1 MTAGEVSDDQ
11 VMLQYNMLSVC
22 EEADHT
28 EMILSCSDM
37 NDDFIY
43 YKLQYLSKHA
53 LCTVTSCSSANH
65 DSFLC
70 LLTPAEVMSSFLI
83 RFYFS
88 PVSVCLLVRQQD

>member
-1 MTAGEVSDDQ
+1 MIMTAGEVSDDQ

-53 LCTVTSCSSANH
+53 LIQLLISQSQQFSLFINSS
-65 DSFLC
+65 
-70 LLTPAEVMSSFLI
+70 
-83 RFYFS
+83 
-88 PVSVCLLVRQQD
+88 

>member
-28 EMILSCSDM
+28 ERILSCSDM

-53 LCTVTSCSSANH
+53 LIQLLISQSQQFSLFINSSW
-65 DSFLC
+65 SY
-70 LLTPAEVMSSFLI
+70 E
-83 RFYFS
+83 
-88 PVSVCLLVRQQD
+88 LVFN

>member
-1 MTAGEVSDDQ
+1 MTAAEVSDDQ

-28 EMILSCSDM
+28 ERILSCSDM

-53 LCTVTSCSSANH
+53 LIQLLISQSQQFSLFINSSW
-65 DSFLC
+65 SY
-70 LLTPAEVMSSFLI
+70 E
-83 RFYFS
+83 
-88 PVSVCLLVRQQD
+88 LVFN

>member
-53 LCTVTSCSSANH
+53 LIQLLISQSQQFSLFVNSSW
-65 DSFLC
+65 SY
-70 LLTPAEVMSSFLI
+70 E
-83 RFYFS
+83 
-88 PVSVCLLVRQQD
+88 LVFN

>member
-1 MTAGEVSDDQ
+1 MTTGEVSDDQ

-22 EEADHT
+22 EEADQT

-53 LCTVTSCSSANH
+53 LIQLLISQSRQFSLFINSSW
-65 DSFLC
+65 SY
-70 LLTPAEVMSSFLI
+70 E
-83 RFYFS
+83 
-88 PVSVCLLVRQQD
+88 LVFN

>member
-53 LCTVTSCSSANH
+53 LIQLLISQSRQFSLFINSSW
-65 DSFLC
+65 SY
-70 LLTPAEVMSSFLI
+70 E
-83 RFYFS
+83 
-88 PVSVCLLVRQQD
+88 LVFN

>member
-1 MTAGEVSDDQ
+1 MIMTAGEVSDDQ

-43 YKLQYLSKHA
+43 YKLQYLSKHT
-53 LCTVTSCSSANH
+53 LIQLLISQSRQFSLFINSS
-65 DSFLC
+65 
-70 LLTPAEVMSSFLI
+70 
-83 RFYFS
+83 
-88 PVSVCLLVRQQD
+88 

>member
-1 MTAGEVSDDQ
+1 MIMTTAEVSDDQ

-43 YKLQYLSKHA
+43 YKLQYLSKHT
-53 LCTVTSCSSANH
+53 LIQLLISQSQQFSLFINSSW
-65 DSFLC
+65 SY
-70 LLTPAEVMSSFLI
+70 E
-83 RFYFS
+83 
-88 PVSVCLLVRQQD
+88 LVFN

>member
-1 MTAGEVSDDQ
+1 MIMTTGEVSDDQ

-53 LCTVTSCSSANH
+53 LIQLLISQSQQFSLFINSSW
-65 DSFLC
+65 SY
-70 LLTPAEVMSSFLI
+70 E
-83 RFYFS
+83 
-88 PVSVCLLVRQQD
+88 LVFN

>member
-1 MTAGEVSDDQ
+1 MTTGEVSDDQ

-22 EEADHT
+22 EEADQT

-53 LCTVTSCSSANH
+53 LIQLLISQSRQFPLFINSSW
-65 DSFLC
+65 SY
-70 LLTPAEVMSSFLI
+70 E
-83 RFYFS
+83 
-88 PVSVCLLVRQQD
+88 LVFN

>member
-53 LCTVTSCSSANH
+53 LIQLLISQSQQFSLFINSS
-65 DSFLC
+65 
-70 LLTPAEVMSSFLI
+70 
-83 RFYFS
+83 
-88 PVSVCLLVRQQD
+88 

>member
-1 MTAGEVSDDQ
+1 MIMTAGEVSDDQ

-43 YKLQYLSKHA
+43 YKLQYLSKHT
-53 LCTVTSCSSANH
+53 LIQLLISQSRQFSLFINSSW
-65 DSFLC
+65 SY
-70 LLTPAEVMSSFLI
+70 E
-83 RFYFS
+83 
-88 PVSVCLLVRQQD
+88 LVFN

>member
-1 MTAGEVSDDQ
+1 MIMTAAEVSDDQ

-53 LCTVTSCSSANH
+53 LIQLLISQSQQFSLFINSSW
-65 DSFLC
+65 SY
-70 LLTPAEVMSSFLI
+70 E
-83 RFYFS
+83 
-88 PVSVCLLVRQQD
+88 LVF

>member
-1 MTAGEVSDDQ
+1 MIMTTAEVSDDQ

-53 LCTVTSCSSANH
+53 LIQLLISQSRQFSLFINSSW
-65 DSFLC
+65 SY
-70 LLTPAEVMSSFLI
+70 E
-83 RFYFS
+83 
-88 PVSVCLLVRQQD
+88 LVFN

>member
-1 MTAGEVSDDQ
+1 MIMTAGEVSDDQ

-53 LCTVTSCSSANH
+53 IIQLLISQSRQFSLFINSSW
-65 DSFLC
+65 SY
-70 LLTPAEVMSSFLI
+70 E
-83 RFYFS
+83 
-88 PVSVCLLVRQQD
+88 LVF

>member
-53 LCTVTSCSSANH
+53 LIQLLISQSQQFSLFINSSW
-65 DSFLC
+65 SY
-70 LLTPAEVMSSFLI
+70 E
-83 RFYFS
+83 
-88 PVSVCLLVRQQD
+88 LVFN

>member
-1 MTAGEVSDDQ
+1 MTTAEVSDDQ

-53 LCTVTSCSSANH
+53 LIQLLISQSQQFSLFINSSW
-65 DSFLC
+65 SY
-70 LLTPAEVMSSFLI
+70 E
-83 RFYFS
+83 
-88 PVSVCLLVRQQD
+88 LVFN

>member
-28 EMILSCSDM
+28 QMILSCSDM

-43 YKLQYLSKHA
+43 YKLQYLSKHT
-53 LCTVTSCSSANH
+53 LIQLLISQSQQFSLFINSSW
-65 DSFLC
+65 SY
-70 LLTPAEVMSSFLI
+70 E
-83 RFYFS
+83 
-88 PVSVCLLVRQQD
+88 LVFN

>member
-1 MTAGEVSDDQ
+1 MIMTAGEVSDDQ

-43 YKLQYLSKHA
+43 YKLQYSSKHA
-53 LCTVTSCSSANH
+53 LIQLLISQSRQFSLFINSSW
-65 DSFLC
+65 SY
-70 LLTPAEVMSSFLI
+70 E
-83 RFYFS
+83 
-88 PVSVCLLVRQQD
+88 LVFN

>member
-1 MTAGEVSDDQ
+1 MTTGEVSDDQ

-43 YKLQYLSKHA
+43 YKLQYLSKHT
-53 LCTVTSCSSANH
+53 LIQLLISQSQQFSLFINSSW
-65 DSFLC
+65 SY
-70 LLTPAEVMSSFLI
+70 E
-83 RFYFS
+83 
-88 PVSVCLLVRQQD
+88 LVFN

>member
-1 MTAGEVSDDQ
+1 MIMTAGEVSDDQ

-53 LCTVTSCSSANH
+53 LIQWRAAHQPITTV
-65 DSFLC
+65 
-70 LLTPAEVMSSFLI
+70 
-83 RFYFS
+83 FS
-88 PVSVCLLVRQQD
+88 VY

>member
-1 MTAGEVSDDQ
+1 MTTAEVSDDQ

-53 LCTVTSCSSANH
+53 LIQLLISQSQQFSLFINSSW
-65 DSFLC
+65 SY
-70 LLTPAEVMSSFLI
+70 E
-83 RFYFS
+83 
-88 PVSVCLLVRQQD
+88 LVF

>member
-1 MTAGEVSDDQ
+1 MIMTTGEVSDDQ

-43 YKLQYLSKHA
+43 YKLQYLSKHT
-53 LCTVTSCSSANH
+53 LIQLLISQSRQFSLFINSSW
-65 DSFLC
+65 SY
-70 LLTPAEVMSSFLI
+70 E
-83 RFYFS
+83 
-88 PVSVCLLVRQQD
+88 LVFN

>member
-1 MTAGEVSDDQ
+1 MTTAEVSDDQ

-43 YKLQYLSKHA
+43 YKLQYLSKHT
-53 LCTVTSCSSANH
+53 LIQLLISQSQQFSLFINSSW
-65 DSFLC
+65 SY
-70 LLTPAEVMSSFLI
+70 E
-83 RFYFS
+83 
-88 PVSVCLLVRQQD
+88 LVFN

>member
-1 MTAGEVSDDQ
+1 MIMTAGEVSDDQ

-53 LCTVTSCSSANH
+53 LIQLLISQSRQFSLFINSS
-65 DSFLC
+65 
-70 LLTPAEVMSSFLI
+70 
-83 RFYFS
+83 
-88 PVSVCLLVRQQD
+88 

>member
-1 MTAGEVSDDQ
+1 MIMTAGEVSDDQ

-53 LCTVTSCSSANH
+53 LIQLLISQSRQFSLFINSSW
-65 DSFLC
+65 SY
-70 LLTPAEVMSSFLI
+70 E
-83 RFYFS
+83 
-88 PVSVCLLVRQQD
+88 LVFN

>member
-1 MTAGEVSDDQ
+1 MIMTAGEVSDDQ

-28 EMILSCSDM
+28 ERILSCSDM

-53 LCTVTSCSSANH
+53 LIQLLISQSRQFSLFINSSW
-65 DSFLC
+65 SY
-70 LLTPAEVMSSFLI
+70 E
-83 RFYFS
+83 
-88 PVSVCLLVRQQD
+88 LVFN

>member
-1 MTAGEVSDDQ
+1 MIMTAGEVSDDQ

-53 LCTVTSCSSANH
+53 LIQLLISQSQQFSLFINSSW
-65 DSFLC
+65 SY
-70 LLTPAEVMSSFLI
+70 E
-83 RFYFS
+83 
-88 PVSVCLLVRQQD
+88 LVFN

>member
-43 YKLQYLSKHA
+43 YKLQHLST
-53 LCTVTSCSSANH
+53 CTLYSDKLLISQSQQFSLFINSSW
-65 DSFLC
+65 SY
-70 LLTPAEVMSSFLI
+70 E
-83 RFYFS
+83 
-88 PVSVCLLVRQQD
+88 LVFN

>member
-1 MTAGEVSDDQ
+1 MTTGEVSDDQ

-53 LCTVTSCSSANH
+53 LIQLLISQSQQFSLFINSSW
-65 DSFLC
+65 SY
-70 LLTPAEVMSSFLI
+70 E
-83 RFYFS
+83 
-88 PVSVCLLVRQQD
+88 LVF

>member
-43 YKLQYLSKHA
+43 YKLQYLSKHT
-53 LCTVTSCSSANH
+53 LIQLLISQSQQFSLFINSSW
-65 DSFLC
+65 SY
-70 LLTPAEVMSSFLI
+70 E
-83 RFYFS
+83 
-88 PVSVCLLVRQQD
+88 LVFN

>member
-1 MTAGEVSDDQ
+1 MIMTTAEVSDDQ

-43 YKLQYLSKHA
+43 YKLQYLSKHT
-53 LCTVTSCSSANH
+53 LIQLLISQSRQFSLFINSSW
-65 DSFLC
+65 SY
-70 LLTPAEVMSSFLI
+70 E
-83 RFYFS
+83 
-88 PVSVCLLVRQQD
+88 LVFN

>member
-1 MTAGEVSDDQ
+1 MIMTAGEVSDDQ

-43 YKLQYLSKHA
+43 YKLQYLSKHT
-53 LCTVTSCSSANH
+53 LIQLLISQSRQFSLFINSSW
-65 DSFLC
+65 SY
-70 LLTPAEVMSSFLI
+70 E
-83 RFYFS
+83 
-88 PVSVCLLVRQQD
+88 LVF

>member
-1 MTAGEVSDDQ
+1 MIMTTGEVSDDQ

-53 LCTVTSCSSANH
+53 LIQLLISQSRQFSLFINSSW
-65 DSFLC
+65 SY
-70 LLTPAEVMSSFLI
+70 E
-83 RFYFS
+83 
-88 PVSVCLLVRQQD
+88 LVFN

>member
-1 MTAGEVSDDQ
+1 MIMTAAEVSDDQ

-53 LCTVTSCSSANH
+53 LIQLLISQSQQFSLFINSSW
-65 DSFLC
+65 SY
-70 LLTPAEVMSSFLI
+70 E
-83 RFYFS
+83 
-88 PVSVCLLVRQQD
+88 LVFN

>member
-1 MTAGEVSDDQ
+1 MIMTTGEVSDDQ

-43 YKLQYLSKHA
+43 YKLQYLSKHT
-53 LCTVTSCSSANH
+53 LIQLLISQSRQFSLFINSSW
-65 DSFLC
+65 SY
-70 LLTPAEVMSSFLI
+70 E
-83 RFYFS
+83 
-88 PVSVCLLVRQQD
+88 LVF

>member
-53 LCTVTSCSSANH
+53 LIQLLISQSQQFSLFINSSW
-65 DSFLC
+65 SY
-70 LLTPAEVMSSFLI
+70 E
-83 RFYFS
+83 
-88 PVSVCLLVRQQD
+88 LVF

>member
-1 MTAGEVSDDQ
+1 MIMTAGEVSDDQ

-53 LCTVTSCSSANH
+53 LIQLLISQSRQFSLFINSSW
-65 DSFLC
+65 SY
-70 LLTPAEVMSSFLI
+70 E
-83 RFYFS
+83 
-88 PVSVCLLVRQQD
+88 LVF